1 MSMHSG
7 HRPSNYMY
15 CIVWILLSMAARG
28 SWSAETPIE
37 LPAADGSLKKPLE
50 ATPGSKGAVLIFY
63 LHDCP
68 ICNAYA
74 PEIER
79 IRIEYEPKGFSFYI
93 VQTDAALN
101 AAAAQKHAKE
111 YGFKCPV
118 LLDGANRLA
127 EKCRATVTPSAAVV
141 GPGEKVLYLGR
152 IDDLYADYG
161 KRRTE
166 ATTRDLRLALD
177 AIAAGKPAPP
187 AAGAAVGCFIS
198 SNKPDKPQK

>member
-1 MSMHSG
+1 MEIS
-7 HRPSNYMY
+7 
-15 CIVWILLSMAARG
+15 
-28 SWSAETPIE
+28 
-37 LPAADGSLKKPLE
+37 AADGSIKKPLDV
-50 ATPGSKGAVLIFY
+50 TVGSKGAVLIFY

-79 IRIEYEPKGFSFYI
+79 IRTEYEPKGFSFYI

-101 AAAAQKHAKE
+101 ADAAQKHATE

-118 LLDGANRLA
+118 LLDGTNRLA

-161 KRRTE
+161 KRRSE
-166 ATTRDLRLALD
+166 ATIRDLRAALD
-177 AIAAGKPAPP
+177 AIVAGKTVLP
-187 AAGAAVGCFIS
+187 AAGPAIGCFITTV
-198 SNKPDKPQK
+198 KADKAQK